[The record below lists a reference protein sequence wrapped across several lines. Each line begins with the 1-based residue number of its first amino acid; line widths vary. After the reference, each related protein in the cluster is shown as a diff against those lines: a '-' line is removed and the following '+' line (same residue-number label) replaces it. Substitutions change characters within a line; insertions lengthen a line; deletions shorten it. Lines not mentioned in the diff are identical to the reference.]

1 MASKQFLRRLPLF
14 SRERLNQLNLNPGA
28 FPDVANDVLPIVTGS
43 SESST
48 SPRPPLSSPVAGSVR
63 TVLKPGALPQ
73 TLGQW
78 SQRLSHLQS
87 LPKPLSTLALTSPGA
102 DSTRPGWAPVPE
114 AGHHSS
120 PTDIAAATL
129 PAIAGLLKHKLPVP
143 TVSAISYEPKVDIEP
158 ASKAAATATAP
169 VVEAKAVTSSF
180 PATSSTDDVLSA
192 AVSVSTDDSSPS
204 SVRPL
209 LEPLDSPQHQQSQ
222 RQPQAAQQSAVR
234 RATGN
239 NARGSNAASSSI
251 QLNKHIMACRNTEE
265 LLALVQHRG
274 AFFDYFNISTALARV
289 PKLALVS
296 PAVGH
301 GSYHLHG
308 VTASPPLPPPL
319 ISAPASAAA
328 AAAAVLPSDI
338 HLDAA
343 GRSLLDHLAQLMVTQ
358 VDSFDARGLANSA
371 WAFGKLKYVPSGG
384 LPSVIAQAAL
394 RRMPEFSP
402 QNLSN
407 LVWSFVY
414 MHHADE
420 VLLSA
425 ASRFVCARVG
435 EFKPQELAN
444 IVWAFASLGHRDD
457 QMLHVAAKQAQRIAP
472 LFKEQEL
479 SNMLWA
485 LGKMSLRD
493 QPQVLEALMEET
505 RVKLPAFLPQGIS
518 NVAWALA
525 SVGHPDMQF
534 LDQVVAQ
541 CGNQLAAFD
550 VQALANLVW
559 AMASLGYYK
568 PQFVGAVV
576 NECLGRGLDRL
587 SPQNLSNIL
596 WGCATLNH
604 RDQRYVGHRG
614 MRVSLRPTGSGG
626 GGMAAARQRPHQLML
641 LLAWRSYEHSMLSSW
656 AAQTLD
662 KLASFEPQGVSNT
675 AWAFARLGFHS
686 PQLFQALS
694 AAALHKIEGFTA
706 QGLSNLAWAMAT
718 AGHVQPRLFEA
729 LARHATSLAP
739 SFNAQNCSVT
749 LWACAT
755 LRHHDDE
762 LFNAL
767 LERLV
772 AEVDTCEPQNVA
784 NALWAVARMG
794 HPLPRERAAPL
805 VCHASR
811 LLGRMNQ
818 QELCN
823 TMWAVACLDLMDE
836 ILFATFCS
844 CLQRLADIS
853 PEGMH
858 QAYHAQLMYHSSL
871 ARRAGMSL
879 AQLQQLAASNPPAS
893 LGLLPCLSEPLRTVA
908 ASMWAASARDVHV
921 SRFHQEVS
929 GALAGAGVPHALE
942 WMTDDQHFSVDIG
955 LQVNSK
961 PVAVEVNG
969 SHHYASNAPHRAL
982 GDTAVRR
989 RMLEDRGWHVVDVGF
1004 AEWEAMGRTAAER
1017 GSNLVGRIAASL
1029 DDWDWRFV
1037 GLPHR
1042 SPSATIAPP
1051 PAAVV
1056 SPTPPTPAPPAAADV
1071 SLQQTLAA
1079 AMGLGPIFSS
1089 TPALSQTF
1097 PFLVN
1102 PFAAAAAA
1110 ASSTAATSGRGIWA
1124 ELGFTGLGLS
1134 QQPLGTMLGDAV
1146 TGTPAVS
1153 AGMELNVESGMERT
1167 GSLGVDAQSVL
1178 AAVNAAEALCALPG
1192 GNRLLAQQMYDVL
1205 GVRLPA
1211 AATRPSAAV
1220 NVGRGSS
1227 SPSDLATVMA
1237 HLSALQ
1243 DGFRSDSSL
1252 TGRNGSGSASLEEDL
1267 VSDDDLERVVQY
1279 ALT

>member
-1 MASKQFLRRLPLF
+1 
-14 SRERLNQLNLNPGA
+14 
-28 FPDVANDVLPIVTGS
+28 
-43 SESST
+43 
-48 SPRPPLSSPVAGSVR
+48 
-63 TVLKPGALPQ
+63 
-73 TLGQW
+73 
-78 SQRLSHLQS
+78 
-87 LPKPLSTLALTSPGA
+87 
-102 DSTRPGWAPVPE
+102 
-114 AGHHSS
+114 
-120 PTDIAAATL
+120 
-129 PAIAGLLKHKLPVP
+129 
-143 TVSAISYEPKVDIEP
+143 
-158 ASKAAATATAP
+158 
-169 VVEAKAVTSSF
+169 
-180 PATSSTDDVLSA
+180 
-192 AVSVSTDDSSPS
+192 
-204 SVRPL
+204 
-209 LEPLDSPQHQQSQ
+209 
-222 RQPQAAQQSAVR
+222 
-234 RATGN
+234 
-239 NARGSNAASSSI
+239 
-251 QLNKHIMACRNTEE
+251 MACRTTEE

-274 AFFDYFNISTALARV
+274 AYFDYFNISTALARV
-289 PKLALVS
+289 PKLALMCPGV
-296 PAVGH
+296 PAGA
-301 GSYHLHG
+301 GQTGFYHHTHG
-308 VTASPPLPPPL
+308 VAGALSPPPPPPP
-319 ISAPASAAA
+319 SVPA
-328 AAAAVLPSDI
+328 AAAAVLPGDV

-343 GRSLLDHLAQLMVTQ
+343 GRSLLDHLAQLMMTQ
-358 VDSFDARGLANSA
+358 INSFDARGLANSA

-384 LPSVIAQAAL
+384 LPAVIAQAAL
-394 RRMPEFSP
+394 RRMSDFSP

-420 VLLSA
+420 ALLSA

-444 IVWAFASLGHRDD
+444 VVWAFASLGHREET
-457 QMLHVAAKQAQRIAP
+457 MLNVAAEQAQRIAP

-493 QPQVLEALMEET
+493 RPDVLEALMAET
-505 RVKLPAFLPQGIS
+505 RAKLPAFLPQGIS

-525 SVGHPDMQF
+525 SVGHADVRF

-541 CGNQLAAFD
+541 CGKQLAAFD

-568 PQFVGAVV
+568 PHFVGAVV
-576 NECLGRGLDRL
+576 NECLSRGLDRL

-604 RDQRYVGHRG
+604 RDPR
-614 MRVSLRPTGSGG
+614 
-626 GGMAAARQRPHQLML
+626 
-641 LLAWRSYEHSMLSSW
+641 MLSAW

-686 PQLFQALS
+686 PQLFQSLA
-694 AAALHKIEGFTA
+694 AAALHKIDGFTA

-729 LARHATSLAP
+729 LARHAISLAP

-755 LRHHDDE
+755 LRHHDDV
-762 LFNAL
+762 LFDKL

-772 AEVDTCEPQNVA
+772 AEVDSCEPQNVA

-794 HPLPRERAAPL
+794 YSLSRERAAPL

-823 TMWAVACLDLMDE
+823 TMWAVACLDLMDDV
-836 ILFATFCS
+836 LFTAFCG

-871 ARRAGMSL
+871 ARGAGLSL
-879 AQLQQLAASNPPAS
+879 QQLQQLAATSPSAS
-893 LGLLPCLSEPLRTVA
+893 LGLLPRLPEPVRTVA
-908 ASMWAASARDVHV
+908 ASMWTASARDVHV

-929 GALAGAGVPHALE
+929 AALAGAGVPHAME
-942 WMTDDQHFSVDIG
+942 WLTDDQNFSVDIG
-955 LQVNSK
+955 LQINSK

-969 SHHYASNAPHRAL
+969 SHHYASNAPHHAL

-989 RMLEDRGWHVVDVGF
+989 RMLEDRGWHVIDVGF
-1004 AEWEAMGRTAAER
+1004 ADWEGMGRTAMER
-1017 GSNLVGRIAASL
+1017 GSNLVGRIATSL

-1037 GLPHR
+1037 GLPQR
-1042 SPSATIAPP
+1042 GPLALATPP

-1056 SPTPPTPAPPAAADV
+1056 APAPPPPAATATLDV
-1071 SLQQTLAA
+1071 SLQQALTAAMCLGQLFPSAQTLNMLGNPYPAA
-1079 AMGLGPIFSS
+1079 A
-1089 TPALSQTF
+1089 
-1097 PFLVN
+1097 
-1102 PFAAAAAA
+1102 
-1110 ASSTAATSGRGIWA
+1110 TAIGTGRGIPAATGNGLWA
-1124 ELGFTGLGLS
+1124 ELGLTGLGLG
-1134 QQPLGTMLGDAV
+1134 QQQLSAALGAAGAGGSALSS
-1146 TGTPAVS
+1146 GTYVDRRH
-1153 AGMELNVESGMERT
+1153 GLERT
-1167 GSLGVDAQSVL
+1167 SSLGVDAQSVQS
-1178 AAVNAAEALCALPG
+1178 AVDAAEALCALPG

-1205 GVRLPA
+1205 GVRLSCPA
-1211 AATRPSAAV
+1211 DTSLALTTTV
-1220 NVGRGSS
+1220 VTGGGDHSS
-1227 SPSDLATVMA
+1227 SSSATGDLTAVMA
-1237 HLSALQ
+1237 HLTALQ
-1243 DGFRSDSSL
+1243 DEFRSGSPSL
-1252 TGRNGSGSASLEEDL
+1252 CKSGSGCGSPSAEEL

-1279 ALT
+1279 ALA

>member
-1 MASKQFLRRLPLF
+1 MASKQFLRRLPLL

-28 FPDVANDVLPIVTGS
+28 FPDVANDVIPIVTGS
-43 SESST
+43 GEPSN
-48 SPRPPLSSPVAGSVR
+48 SPRPPLSSPVAGNVR
-63 TVLKPGALPQ
+63 PILKPGALPQ

-78 SQRLSHLQS
+78 SQRLSHLQT
-87 LPKPLSTLALTSPGA
+87 LPKPLGALGLSPSGG
-102 DSTRPGWAPVPE
+102 D
-114 AGHHSS
+114 AGCPRWPAVSDAGVQSS

-129 PAIAGLLKHKLPVP
+129 PAIAGLLKHKLPVS
-143 TVSAISYEPKVDIEP
+143 TVSAMNYQRKPTLKAASP
-158 ASKAAATATAP
+158 ASAIETALA
-169 VVEAKAVTSSF
+169 SSS
-180 PATSSTDDVLSA
+180 PATSSADDVLSA
-192 AVSVSTDDSSPS
+192 AGSVSTDGSATPTHTAQYNRLSAD
-204 SVRPL
+204 VQ
-209 LEPLDSPQHQQSQ
+209 PQPQTQQSQ
-222 RQPQAAQQSAVR
+222 LLQAPQHSAKAR
-234 RATGN
+234 RAG
-239 NARGSNAASSSI
+239 GVHYGNAASSSI
-251 QLNKHIMACRNTEE
+251 QLNKHIMACRTTEE

-274 AFFDYFNISTALARV
+274 AYFDYFNISTALARV
-289 PKLALVS
+289 PKLALMCPGV
-296 PAVGH
+296 PAGGVQTGF
-301 GSYHLHG
+301 YHNHG
-308 VTASPPLPPPL
+308 VAGALATPPPSPP
-319 ISAPASAAA
+319 SVAAA
-328 AAAAVLPSDI
+328 AAAALPGDL

-343 GRSLLDHLAQLMVTQ
+343 GRSLLDHLTHLMVTQ
-358 VDSFDARGLANSA
+358 MDSFDARGLANSA

-384 LPSVIAQAAL
+384 LPAVIAQAAL
-394 RRMPEFSP
+394 RRMSEFSP

-420 VLLSA
+420 ALLSA
-425 ASRFVCARVG
+425 ASRFLCARVG

-444 IVWAFASLGHRDD
+444 IVWAFASLGHHEET
-457 QMLHVAAKQAQRIAP
+457 MLHVAAEQAQRIAP

-479 SNMLWA
+479 SNVLWA

-493 QPQVLEALMEET
+493 RPDVLEALMVET
-505 RVKLPAFLPQGIS
+505 RAKLPAFLPQGIS

-525 SVGHPDMQF
+525 SVGHADTHF

-559 AMASLGYYK
+559 AMAALGYYK

-576 NECLGRGLDRL
+576 NECLSRGLDRL

-604 RDQRYVGHRG
+604 RDPR
-614 MRVSLRPTGSGG
+614 
-626 GGMAAARQRPHQLML
+626 
-641 LLAWRSYEHSMLSSW
+641 MLSAW

-686 PQLFQALS
+686 PQLFQTLA
-694 AAALHKIEGFTA
+694 AAALHKIDGFTA

-729 LARHATSLAP
+729 LSRHAISLAS

-755 LRHHDDE
+755 LRHHDDV
-762 LFNAL
+762 LFGTL

-772 AEVDTCEPQNVA
+772 AEVDSCEPQNIA

-794 HPLPRERAAPL
+794 YPLSRELAAPL

-823 TMWAVACLDLMDE
+823 TMWAVACLDLMDDV
-836 ILFATFCS
+836 LFTTFCG
-844 CLQRLADIS
+844 CLQSLADIS

-871 ARRAGMSL
+871 ARGAGLSL
-879 AQLQQLAASNPPAS
+879 QQLQQLAGTGPSASM
-893 LGLLPCLSEPLRTVA
+893 GLLPRLPEPLRTVA

-929 GALAGAGVPHALE
+929 GALAGAGVPHAVE
-942 WMTDDQHFSVDIG
+942 WLTDDQNFSVDIG

-969 SHHYASNAPHRAL
+969 NHHYASNAPHHAL

-1004 AEWEAMGRTAAER
+1004 ADWEAMGRAASER
-1017 GSNLVGRIAASL
+1017 GRNLVGRIAASL
-1029 DDWDWRFV
+1029 GDWDWRFV
-1037 GLPHR
+1037 GLPQR
-1042 SPSATIAPP
+1042 GPLAVATLP

-1056 SPTPPTPAPPAAADV
+1056 VPAPPPPAATGTQDV
-1071 SLQQTLAA
+1071 SLQQALTA
-1079 AMGLGPIFSS
+1079 AMCLGPLFPS
-1089 TPALSQTF
+1089 AQT
-1097 PFLVN
+1097 LN
-1102 PFAAAAAA
+1102 MLGNQYAAAAV
-1110 ASSTAATSGRGIWA
+1110 AATAIGTRCSTSAGNDLWA
-1124 ELGFTGLGLS
+1124 ELGLTGLGLG
-1134 QQPLGTMLGDAV
+1134 QQQLSATLGAAQAGA
-1146 TGTPAVS
+1146 S
-1153 AGMELNVESGMERT
+1153 ALSPGMCYDRRPSLERT
-1167 GSLGVDAQSVL
+1167 SSLGMDAQSVQ
-1178 AAVNAAEALCALPG
+1178 AAVDAAEALCALPG

-1205 GVRLPA
+1205 GVRLSCPA
-1211 AATRPSAAV
+1211 DTSVAPTATMATAGG
-1220 NVGRGSS
+1220 NRGSITG
-1227 SPSDLATVMA
+1227 DLTAVMA
-1237 HLSALQ
+1237 HLTALQ
-1243 DGFRSDSSL
+1243 DEFRSGASSL
-1252 TGRNGSGSASLEEDL
+1252 GPSGSGSRSSSSEEL

-1279 ALT
+1279 ALA

>member
-1 MASKQFLRRLPLF
+1 MASKQFLRRLPLL
-14 SRERLNQLNLNPGA
+14 SRERLNQLNLNSGA
-28 FPDVANDVLPIVTGS
+28 FPDVANDVLPLVTAGS
-43 SESST
+43 SES
-48 SPRPPLSSPVAGSVR
+48 PRPPQGLLSSPVAGNSR
-63 TVLKPGALPQ
+63 PVLKPGASPQ

-78 SQRLSHLQS
+78 TQRLSHLQS
-87 LPKPLSTLALTSPGA
+87 LPKPLGALTLASPATDGA
-102 DSTRPGWAPVPE
+102 RPVWPHLPDGGE
-114 AGHHSS
+114 QSS

-129 PAIAGLLKHKLPVP
+129 PALAGLLKHKLPVS
-143 TVSAISYEPKVDIEP
+143 TTSAISYETRAE
-158 ASKAAATATAP
+158 AAAKAGEVAP
-169 VVEAKAVTSSF
+169 PTSS
-180 PATSSTDDVLSA
+180 PATSSADNVLSA
-192 AVSVSTDDSSPS
+192 AVSVSTDDSTLPAPA
-204 SVRPL
+204 VRALPHAS
-209 LEPLDSPQHQQSQ
+209 EAQQQ
-222 RQPQAAQQSAVR
+222 QPQAPQHPAQAR
-234 RATGN
+234 RAGGAGRGN
-239 NARGSNAASSSI
+239 NAASSSI

-274 AFFDYFNISTALARV
+274 AYFDYFNISTALARV
-289 PKLALVS
+289 PKLALMG
-296 PAVGH
+296 PTGPGFYHHH
-301 GSYHLHG
+301 GF
-308 VTASPPLPPPL
+308 AAPQPPPPPPAGHQPG
-319 ISAPASAAA
+319 SAAAVAAA
-328 AAAAVLPSDI
+328 AAAAASALPTDL

-343 GRSLLDHLAQLMVTQ
+343 GRSLLDHLAQLMVTHIG
-358 VDSFDARGLANSA
+358 SFDARGLANSA

-384 LPSVIAQAAL
+384 LPAVIAQAAL
-394 RRMPEFSP
+394 RRMHEFSP

-420 VLLSA
+420 ALLSA
-425 ASRFVCARVG
+425 ASRFVCARVA

-457 QMLHVAAKQAQRIAP
+457 QMLHVAAHQAQRIAP

-479 SNMLWA
+479 SNVLWA
-485 LGKMSLRD
+485 LGKMNLRD
-493 QPQVLEALMEET
+493 RPEVLEALMAET
-505 RVKLPAFLPQGIS
+505 RAKLPAFLPQGIS

-525 SVGHPDMQF
+525 SVGHSDPHF
-534 LDQVVAQ
+534 LDQVVGQ
-541 CGNQLAAFD
+541 CGSQLAAFD

-568 PQFVGAVV
+568 PQFVAAVV

-604 RDQRYVGHRG
+604 RDPR
-614 MRVSLRPTGSGG
+614 
-626 GGMAAARQRPHQLML
+626 
-641 LLAWRSYEHSMLSSW
+641 MLSAW

-686 PQLFQALS
+686 PQLFQALA

-729 LARHATSLAP
+729 LARHATLLAP
-739 SFNAQNCSVT
+739 QFNAQNCSVT

-755 LRHHDDE
+755 LRHHDE
-762 LFNAL
+762 ALFDAL

-772 AEVDTCEPQNVA
+772 AEVDGCEPQNIA

-794 HPLPRERAAPL
+794 HPLDRERAAPL
-805 VCHASR
+805 VRHATR

-836 ILFATFCS
+836 VLFAAFCG

-858 QAYHAQLMYHSSL
+858 QAYHAQLMFHSSL
-871 ARRAGMSL
+871 ARSAGMSL
-879 AQLQQLAASNPPAS
+879 QQLQQLAASSPPAS
-893 LGLLPCLSEPLRTVA
+893 LGLLPLLPEPLHTVA
-908 ASMWAASARDVHV
+908 SSMWAASARDVHV

-929 GALAGAGVPHALE
+929 SALAMVGVPHALE

-961 PVAVEVNG
+961 PTAVEVNG
-969 SHHYASNAPHRAL
+969 SHHYASNAPHCGL

-1004 AEWEAMGRTAAER
+1004 NDWEAMGRTAAER
-1017 GSNLVGRIAASL
+1017 GNNLVGRIAASL

-1037 GLPHR
+1037 GLPQR
-1042 SPSATIAPP
+1042 GPRAAGAPP
-1051 PAAVV
+1051 PAAIV
-1056 SPTPPTPAPPAAADV
+1056 TPGPPAPAPPPAATDA
-1071 SLQQTLAA
+1071 SLQQALAA
-1079 AMGLGPIFSS
+1079 AMGLGPLFPSPS
-1089 TPALSQTF
+1089 LTQAAL
-1097 PFLVN
+1097 PFLGN
-1102 PFAAAAAA
+1102 PFAAAMAAAGGGAA
-1110 ASSTAATSGRGIWA
+1110 ASAASANGLWA
-1124 ELGFTGLGLS
+1124 ADLGLTGLGLN
-1134 QQPLGTMLGDAV
+1134 QLGALGLGVSGSV
-1146 TGTPAVS
+1146 TAAAGMDLNVS
-1153 AGMELNVESGMERT
+1153 ATANRLERT
-1167 GSLGVDAQSVL
+1167 ASLGVDAQSVQ
-1178 AAVNAAEALCALPG
+1178 AAVEAAEALCALPG
-1192 GNRLLAQQMYDVL
+1192 GNRLLAQQMYEVL
-1205 GVRLPA
+1205 GVRLPCTGGNA
-1211 AATRPSAAV
+1211 PLPAAV
-1220 NVGRGSS
+1220 GAAVDGRRSGC
-1227 SPSDLATVMA
+1227 DRRAGANTDMAEVVA
-1237 HLSALQ
+1237 HLTALQ
-1243 DGFRSDSSL
+1243 DEFR
-1252 TGRNGSGSASLEEDL
+1252 TGSPSAGRTSGSSTEEDL

-1279 ALT
+1279 ALA

>member
-1 MASKQFLRRLPLF
+1 MASKQFLRRLPLL

-43 SESST
+43 GESST
-48 SPRPPLSSPVAGSVR
+48 SPRPPLSSPVAGNVR
-63 TVLKPGALPQ
+63 PILKPGSLPQ

-87 LPKPLSTLALTSPGA
+87 LPKPLGALALSPSGGDA
-102 DSTRPGWAPVPE
+102 GRPGWPAVPD
-114 AGHHSS
+114 AGVQSS

-129 PAIAGLLKHKLPVP
+129 PAIAGLLKHKLPVS
-143 TVSAISYEPKVDIEP
+143 TVSAINYQRKPTL
-158 ASKAAATATAP
+158 KAASAASAM
-169 VVEAKAVTSSF
+169 ESALASSS
-180 PATSSTDDVLSA
+180 PATSSADDVLSA
-192 AVSVSTDDSSPS
+192 AGSVSTDGSATPTHVAQCNRLSADAQTQ
-204 SVRPL
+204 
-209 LEPLDSPQHQQSQ
+209 PQTQQSQ
-222 RQPQAAQQSAVR
+222 LLQASQHSAKAR
-234 RATGN
+234 RACANVHYG
-239 NARGSNAASSSI
+239 NAASSSI
-251 QLNKHIMACRNTEE
+251 QLNKHIMACRTTEE

-274 AFFDYFNISTALARV
+274 ASFDYFNISTALARV
-289 PKLALVS
+289 PKLALMCPGA
-296 PAVGH
+296 PAGA
-301 GSYHLHG
+301 GQTGFYHHNHG
-308 VTASPPLPPPL
+308 VAGALPPPPPPPP
-319 ISAPASAAA
+319 SVAAA
-328 AAAAVLPSDI
+328 AAAALPGDL

-343 GRSLLDHLAQLMVTQ
+343 GRSLLDHLAQLMMTQ
-358 VDSFDARGLANSA
+358 IDSFDARGLANSA

-384 LPSVIAQAAL
+384 LPAVIAQAAL
-394 RRMPEFSP
+394 RRMSEFSP

-420 VLLSA
+420 ALLSA

-444 IVWAFASLGHRDD
+444 IVWAFASLGHREEM
-457 QMLHVAAKQAQRIAP
+457 MLHVAAEQAQRIAP

-479 SNMLWA
+479 SNVLWA

-493 QPQVLEALMEET
+493 RPDVLEALMVET
-505 RVKLPAFLPQGIS
+505 RAKLPAFLPQGIS

-525 SVGHPDMQF
+525 SVGHADATF

-559 AMASLGYYK
+559 AMAALGYYK

-576 NECLGRGLDRL
+576 NECLSRGLDRL

-604 RDQRYVGHRG
+604 RDPR
-614 MRVSLRPTGSGG
+614 
-626 GGMAAARQRPHQLML
+626 
-641 LLAWRSYEHSMLSSW
+641 MLSAW

-686 PQLFQALS
+686 PQLFQTLA
-694 AAALHKIEGFTA
+694 AAALHKIDGFTS

-729 LARHATSLAP
+729 LSRHAISLAS

-755 LRHHDDE
+755 LRHHDDV
-762 LFNAL
+762 LFDTL

-772 AEVDTCEPQNVA
+772 AEVDSCEPQNIA

-794 HPLPRERAAPL
+794 YPLSRERAAPL
-805 VCHASR
+805 VCHASH

-823 TMWAVACLDLMDE
+823 TMWAVACLDLMDDV
-836 ILFATFCS
+836 LFAAFCG

-871 ARRAGMSL
+871 ARGAGLS
-879 AQLQQLAASNPPAS
+879 LQQLQKLAATGPSAS
-893 LGLLPCLSEPLRTVA
+893 RGLLPRLPEPLHTVA
-908 ASMWAASARDVHV
+908 ASMWATSARDVHV

-929 GALAGAGVPHALE
+929 GALAGAGVPHAME
-942 WMTDDQHFSVDIG
+942 WLTDDQNFSVDIG

-969 SHHYASNAPHRAL
+969 NHHYASNAPHHAL

-1004 AEWEAMGRTAAER
+1004 ADWEALGRTATER

-1037 GLPHR
+1037 GLPQR
-1042 SPSATIAPP
+1042 GPLAVATPA

-1056 SPTPPTPAPPAAADV
+1056 VPTPPLPAATAAQDV
-1071 SLQQTLAA
+1071 SLQQALTA
-1079 AMGLGPIFSS
+1079 AMCLGP
-1089 TPALSQTF
+1089 LF
-1097 PFLVN
+1097 PSAQGLN
-1102 PFAAAAAA
+1102 MLGNQYAAAAAA
-1110 ASSTAATSGRGIWA
+1110 VAATAIGTGHSASAGTDLWG
-1124 ELGFTGLGLS
+1124 ELGLTGLGLG
-1134 QQPLGTMLGDAV
+1134 QQQLSATLGAAPVGASALSS
-1146 TGTPAVS
+1146 GTYLDRRP
-1153 AGMELNVESGMERT
+1153 GLERSS
-1167 GSLGVDAQSVL
+1167 SLGMDAQSVQ
-1178 AAVNAAEALCALPG
+1178 AAVDAAEALCALPG

-1205 GVRLPA
+1205 GVRLSCPA
-1211 AATRPSAAV
+1211 DTSMALTATTATAGGS
-1220 NVGRGSS
+1220 RGGITG
-1227 SPSDLATVMA
+1227 DLTAVMA
-1237 HLSALQ
+1237 HLTALQ
-1243 DGFRSDSSL
+1243 DEF
-1252 TGRNGSGSASLEEDL
+1252 RNGASFLGKSGSRSSSSEEQ

-1279 ALT
+1279 ALA